1 MMILTTMMPQGEE
14 VAAEVV
20 AAEAVAVAEVV
31 LTVPAEVSSRLKI
44 ARVWTSLS
52 TSVRSIT

>member
-31 LTVPAEVSSRLKI
+31 LTVPAKFSSRLKI